1 MLRFQ
6 ERKEKNEMK
15 EFIRTRH
22 GKVTD
27 DSAIS
32 ALRSQMKTLLL
43 LRLELFVLPEV
54 QGNSRLRLL
63 VL

>member
-15 EFIRTRH
+15 GFIRTRH

-27 DSAIS
+27 DDKCFAVRNEDI
-32 ALRSQMKTLLL
+32 A
-43 LRLELFVLPEV
+43 FVETRVICLA
-54 QGNSRLRLL
+54 
-63 VL
+63 